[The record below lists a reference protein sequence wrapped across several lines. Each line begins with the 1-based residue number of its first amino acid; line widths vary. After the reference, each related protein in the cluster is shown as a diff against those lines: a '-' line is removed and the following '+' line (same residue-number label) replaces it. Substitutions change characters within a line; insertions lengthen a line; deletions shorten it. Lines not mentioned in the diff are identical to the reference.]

1 MAESITGAFSQQ
13 SQRHHTITMHKIHA
27 PVLIQTELTFTFGV
41 VVSKTITE
49 TAKCECTTYEVDLFR
64 HECSCD
70 FAECDVLELPLP
82 SAYGSYGIA
91 AAVERHP
98 GYKWAIAESERRI
111 NQPELPLDSASAATD
126 GGAK

>member
-1 MAESITGAFSQQ
+1 
-13 SQRHHTITMHKIHA
+13 MHNIHA

-49 TAKCECTTYEVDLFR
+49 TAKSEFTTYEVDLFG

-70 FAECDVLELPLP
+70 LAECDVFGLPRP
-82 SAYGSYGIA
+82 YACGSYGIT
-91 AAVERHP
+91 AVIERHP

-111 NQPELPLDSASAATD
+111 NEPELPLEPATAANE
-126 GGAK
+126 GGTK

>member
-13 SQRHHTITMHKIHA
+13 SQPTNTMHKIHA

-49 TAKCECTTYEVDLFR
+49 TANGESTTYKVDLFG
-64 HECSCD
+64 HESSCD
-70 FAECDVLELPLP
+70 FAECDVSELNAP
-82 SAYGSYGIA
+82 SAYGSYGIH

-98 GYKWAIAESERRI
+98 GYKWAIAESERRM
-111 NQPELPLDSASAATD
+111 NPPEPVVADAPAVATE